1 MTRTRFRP
9 EVPVVLFGAALVI
22 ALGAVA
28 ATVEFNALIVAALA
42 VVFPVALWLL
52 GDLRRTLFLFVAVIA
67 LMPRFAS
74 PVSIGFKPTFLD
86 VAMLGL
92 LAAWV
97 MRQLG
102 PRRSDESRTEAPA
115 TPAITVPL
123 LLLVVVAIATFVV
136 GIPNGALTTLVIR
149 RFAEMVISLLLVLV
163 LTDILRDDAMQV
175 RFVRFTLILGG
186 LSAAAGIV
194 LYLIPDALAMQ
205 ALSALR
211 VFDYPTGPEVLRYV
225 RDDPELLQRATG
237 LWIDPNAF
245 GGYLLMTGAV
255 CLPQVFTTKP
265 VLPRGLATVCV
276 GLIGLCLVL
285 TVSRGAMVGFAL
297 AGALIG
303 VLRYRRLLLI
313 GVLVI
318 GAALLLP
325 QTRELVSH
333 FIDGFLG
340 QDLATQMRFGEY
352 KDAFRL
358 IERYPLLG
366 VGFTGSPDVDLY
378 VGVSSMYL
386 LIMQQMGI
394 LGITAFVMLMLALGI
409 SAVRA
414 WPLVRQDE
422 ARTAIF
428 LGAHGALAG
437 ALFSGIFDHYFFNID
452 FHNSVLWLCACLAL
466 AAASQAA
473 GRVAGQASEQAT
485 EQATGLAAS
494 LLYSKA

>member
-1 MTRTRFRP
+1 LGRVVQTRR
-9 EVPVVLFGAALVI
+9 
-22 ALGAVA
+22 
-28 ATVEFNALIVAALA
+28 
-42 VVFPVALWLL
+42 
-52 GDLRRTLFLFVAVIA
+52 
-67 LMPRFAS
+67 
-74 PVSIGFKPTFLD
+74 
-86 VAMLGL
+86 
-92 LAAWV
+92 
-97 MRQLG
+97 
-102 PRRSDESRTEAPA
+102 
-115 TPAITVPL
+115 VPL
-123 LLLVVVAIATFVV
+123 LLLVVAAIATFVV

-163 LTDILRDDAMQV
+163 LTDILRDDAMQQ
-175 RFVRFTLILGG
+175 RFVHFTLILGG
-186 LSAAAGIV
+186 LSAAVGIV

-205 ALSALR
+205 ALSTLR

-245 GGYLLMTGAV
+245 GGYLLMTGAL
-255 CLPQVFTTKP
+255 CLPQVFTAKP
-265 VLPRGLATVCV
+265 VLPRWLAASSV

-285 TVSRGAMVGFAL
+285 TVSRGAMIGFAL
-297 AGALIG
+297 AGAMMG

-313 GVLVI
+313 GGLVI

-333 FIDGFLG
+333 FVDGFLG

-352 KDAFRL
+352 KDALRL

-366 VGFTGSPDVDLY
+366 VGFTGSPDIDLY

-394 LGITAFVMLMLALGI
+394 LGATAFVMLMAVLGTG
-409 SAVRA
+409 AVRV
-414 WPLVRQDE
+414 WPRVRRGE
-422 ARTAIF
+422 SRTAVF

-466 AAASQAA
+466 AAASQL
-473 GRVAGQASEQAT
+473 RSPE
-485 EQATGLAAS
+485 
-494 LLYSKA
+494 